1 MNVVRENIKEFLF
14 KKGNKFFKSCYWIH
28 YTITVVTERERDM
41 PLFEQTWMHWPDPRM
56 FKAKLGWNL
65 LIACFRATFS
75 VLKGIFSYLHFK
87 IDEALHWKS
96 SSLYLKMIY
105 ANDLCLVEI
114 SFVFLLKNLFSKV
127 TKVLSVFIYLF
138 VIIFPGREFGWN
150 WFSDFRVEY

>member
-1 MNVVRENIKEFLF
+1 MNVVRNFCSRKETS
-14 KKGNKFFKSCYWIH
+14 FFKSCYWKH
-28 YTITVVTERERDM
+28 YTITVVTEREGYA
-41 PLFEQTWMHWPDPRM
+41 PFWANLNALAWPKNVWSQTWLKFAHY
-56 FKAKLGWNL
+56 
-65 LIACFRATFS
+65 ICFRAAFS

-87 IDEALHWKS
+87 IDEALHWRS

-150 WFSDFRVEY
+150 WFSDFRLEY

>member
-1 MNVVRENIKEFLF
+1 MNSLYNY
-14 KKGNKFFKSCYWIH
+14 CCHW
-28 YTITVVTERERDM
+28 ERGIC
-41 PLFEQTWMHWPDPRM
+41 PFSS
-56 FKAKLGWNL
+56 KLECTGLSQECLKPNL
-65 LIACFRATFS
+65 VEICSLHMFRAAFS

-87 IDEALHWKS
+87 IDEALHWRS

-114 SFVFLLKNLFSKV
+114 SFVVLLKNLFSKV

-138 VIIFPGREFGWN
+138 VIIFPGREFGWY